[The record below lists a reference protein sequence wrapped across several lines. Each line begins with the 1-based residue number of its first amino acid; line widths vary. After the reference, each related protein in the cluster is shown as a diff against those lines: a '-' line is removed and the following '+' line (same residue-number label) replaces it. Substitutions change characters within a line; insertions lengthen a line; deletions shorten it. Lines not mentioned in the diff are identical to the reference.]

1 MSSPDTKT
9 ASLLDVRDLQV
20 EFRAGRRIVKA
31 VNGVDFHVSRGE
43 TLAILGESGSGKSV
57 SFEAVLGILESPP
70 GFITGG
76 IALFQGKDLFAM
88 PPHQRRA
95 MCGRRI
101 GMIFQDPLSALNP
114 VYSVGWQLSEMFRVH
129 QNLSRGAAR
138 DRAVALLEHV
148 GIPGARERID
158 DYPHQFSGGMRQRL
172 IIAMALSVDP
182 DLVIADEPTTAL
194 DVTVEAQILALLKT
208 LQQEKGIG
216 LILITHSMGVVA
228 EVADRVAVMYAGKV
242 VETGPVGDLFE
253 HPAHPYTMG
262 LLGSIPRAAVGERLI
277 PIPGQPPDLA
287 RIPKGCAFHPRCPF
301 AREVCRAETPVLQ
314 SFAEERATACHFDK
328 DALVSASTG
337 KRE

>member
-1 MSSPDTKT
+1 MNNSDTGT
-9 ASLLDVRDLQV
+9 APLLEVRDLRV
-20 EFRAGRRIVKA
+20 EFRTGQRIVNA
-31 VNGVDFHVSRGE
+31 VNGVGFQVSRGE

-57 SFEAVLGILESPP
+57 SFDAVLGVLESPP
-70 GFITGG
+70 GFVTGG
-76 IALFQGKDLFAM
+76 VAMFQGEDLFGM
-88 PPHQRRA
+88 LPHRRRA

-129 QNLSRGAAR
+129 QHMSRGTAR
-138 DRAVALLEHV
+138 NRAVALLEHV
-148 GIPGARERID
+148 GIPGASERVD

-182 DLVIADEPTTAL
+182 DLVVADEPTTAL

-208 LQQEKGIG
+208 LQREKGIG

-253 HPAHPYTMG
+253 RPAHPYTIG
-262 LLGSIPRAAVGERLI
+262 LLKSIPRAEVGKRLI

-301 AREVCRAETPVLQ
+301 AGDVCSAETPVLH
-314 SFAEERATACHFDK
+314 SFAEGRATACHFYEE
-328 DALVSASTG
+328 VMASG
-337 KRE
+337 SKG